1 MKKLTK
7 ILVAGI
13 LSVTVANAN
22 DIMQKSMSTM
32 DTGMNLI
39 QKGFMHNNLNLIK
52 DGMAMVE
59 KGNKEFSNPKLIAK
73 YLPADKKHMVNVAE
87 NQAKR
92 IHLNLNILEL
102 RLDDRAYTNA
112 ANAYSDMLNACSRC
126 HGLVRNW

>member
-1 MKKLTK
+1 MKKLMK

-13 LSVTVANAN
+13 LSISVASAN

-39 QKGFMHNNLNLIK
+39 QKGFMHNNVELIK
-52 DGMAMVE
+52 DGMAMVKE
-59 KGNKEFSNPKLIAK
+59 GNKDFSNPKLIKK

-87 NQAKR
+87 NQSKR
-92 IHLNLNILEL
+92 IALNLNVLEL
-102 RLDDRAYTNA
+102 RLDDKAYTNA

>member
-87 NQAKR
+87 N
-92 IHLNLNILEL
+92 
-102 RLDDRAYTNA
+102 
-112 ANAYSDMLNACSRC
+112 
-126 HGLVRNW
+126 